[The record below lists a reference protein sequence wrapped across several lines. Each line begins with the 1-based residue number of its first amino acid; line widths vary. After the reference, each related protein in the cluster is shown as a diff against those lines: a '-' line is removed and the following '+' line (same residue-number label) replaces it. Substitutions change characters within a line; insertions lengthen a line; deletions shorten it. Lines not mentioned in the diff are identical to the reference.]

1 MRLAVLFPLLPV
13 LLAGCY
19 LSRSADLPDE
29 LERTWDGATVAVP
42 FSAVDPGLAD
52 VAGRMAEVEDRLRAA
67 RPAERLPLVVF
78 LHGCSGLHGGYRV
91 DIGFLRDRGYAVV
104 APDSFARA
112 FKPRSCEW
120 RSKSAGS
127 HPGVIG
133 FRLAEAEHALERA
146 RAFPWVDPDRVV
158 LIGQSEG
165 GLTTANYTGAGLAGR
180 VILGWT
186 CQIPWPPLWGLR
198 GDPDTPVLSVVSAG
212 DAWFRPW
219 YVAGHCGEDM
229 AGFADA
235 SSVVLDG
242 AMHHMLRLPEARESV
257 GKFLARVAPPA
268 GVD

>member
-1 MRLAVLFPLLPV
+1 MRLAILLLPL

-78 LHGCSGLHGGYRV
+78 LHGCNGLHGGYRV
-91 DIGFLRDRGYAVV
+91 DIGFLRDSGYAVV
-104 APDSFARA
+104 APDSFAREY
-112 FKPRSCEW
+112 KPRSCEW

-146 RAFPWVDPDRVV
+146 RAFPWVDPDRIV
-158 LIGQSEG
+158 LMGQSEG
-165 GLTTANYTGAGLAGR
+165 GLTTANYTGHGLAGR

-198 GDPDTPVLSVVSAG
+198 GDRDTPVLSVVSAG

-229 AGFADA
+229 DGFTDA
-235 SSVVLDG
+235 NSVVLDDSL
-242 AMHHMLRLPEARESV
+242 HHMLRLPEAREAV
-257 GKFLARVAPPA
+257 GAFLARVAPPS